1 MSDLTITQKRST
13 VGTNP
18 SQRKTLTA
26 LGLGR
31 PGKTAVRKDSEQLR
45 GQLAVISHLVE
56 VEEGK

>member
-1 MSDLTITQKRST
+1 MSELTITQRRSA

-18 SQRKTLTA
+18 SQRKTLAA

-31 PGKTAVRKDSEQLR
+31 PGKTAVFKDSDQLR

-56 VEEGK
+56 VQEGK